1 MPPDKVAAGK
11 LKVRGVFLSS
21 ILGNVAT
28 LFQVSIGRNL
38 ESAVM
43 KWSGKVARVCTMERH

>member
-11 LKVRGVFLSS
+11 LKVLGVFLP
-21 ILGNVAT
+21 ILGNGAT